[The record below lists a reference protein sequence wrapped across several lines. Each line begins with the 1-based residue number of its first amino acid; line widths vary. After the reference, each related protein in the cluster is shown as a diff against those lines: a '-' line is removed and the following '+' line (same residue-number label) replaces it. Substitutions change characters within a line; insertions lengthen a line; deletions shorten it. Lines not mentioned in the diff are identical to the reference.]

1 MGEIN
6 PKTLLKKKLVETLKT
21 EFNKLKD
28 GVDTV
33 IKSWDDDGNINV
45 QELGRVYQQLDKL
58 RLVVSELI
66 MLSAE
71 KDG

>member
-1 MGEIN
+1 MGETN
-6 PKTLLKKKLVETLKT
+6 PETLLKKTLVETLKT

-66 MLSAE
+66 MSSAE